1 MKNHLSEEVLDILN
15 ESPRW
20 LVRMGASMMFFLVLL
35 ILGGA
40 AFIRYPEVL
49 RGDVVVTTAQPP
61 IKIVAQREGRVARLL
76 IPTGSDVRKGQVLA
90 ELENRTQLEDLP
102 TVQDLLTQTRLFLD
116 DPRRDI
122 RLPQD
127 SLTWGDLQADVLQ
140 LSQNY
145 ADFKHL
151 QTAGSPKQQ
160 AGNLKIQV
168 AAMRQ
173 LQQVLSRKKRLKEA
187 EFANAADNYQTDQ
200 KLFAEGIYSR
210 TEFLKK
216 ENAYLEKKSELESLE
231 ENLIKND
238 LRRTE
243 IEQELQV
250 LEYSFSE
257 KQRLYLNNIRQSAHN
272 IENSLRNWQQQYLIT
287 APCDG
292 QLVYLQNLSENQY
305 AKSGDTLFAVQ
316 PRQEGFVAAVD
327 IPVAGIGK
335 ARVGQKVI
343 LKLDDYPFQEFGT
356 LEGQVVGMAP
366 SLHRRTCRM
375 EVVLPKGLESSY
387 KRQFVCKSEM
397 TGVAEIVTDDMSLLE
412 RAFFGIR
419 KMVM

>member
-1 MKNHLSEEVLDILN
+1 MKNHLSEEMLDILN

-20 LVRMGASMMFFLVLL
+20 LVRMGATIMFFLVLL
-35 ILGGA
+35 ILGGT

-61 IKIVAQREGRVARLL
+61 IRIVAQRDGRVVRLL
-76 IPTGSDVRKGQVLA
+76 ATAGTEVRKGDVLA

-102 TVQDLLTQTRLFLD
+102 LVKDLLRQTQLFLE
-116 DPRRDI
+116 DPRRRI

-140 LSQNY
+140 LGQNY
-145 ADFKHL
+145 LDFKYL
-151 QTAGSPKQQ
+151 QTTGHQQQQ
-160 AGNLKIQV
+160 AGNLKTQV
-168 AAMRQ
+168 AAMYQ
-173 LQQVLSRKKRLKEA
+173 LHQVLTRKKRLKEE
-187 EFANAADNYQTDQ
+187 EFANASDNYRTDQ

-210 TEFLKK
+210 MEFLKK
-216 ENAYLEKKSELESLE
+216 ENAYLQQKSELEGLE
-231 ENLIKND
+231 ETLIKNT

-243 IEQELQV
+243 IEQELQT
-250 LEYSFSE
+250 LQYAYSE
-257 KQRLYLNNIRQSAHN
+257 KQRLYLDNIRQSARN
-272 IENSLRNWQQQYLIT
+272 IENRLHGWEQQYLIT

-292 QLVYLQNLSENQY
+292 RLVYLQHLTENQY

-316 PRQEGFVAAVD
+316 PRQEGYAAMVD

-335 ARVGQKVI
+335 AREGQKVI

-356 LEGQVVGMAP
+356 LEGRVVGLAP
-366 SLHRRTCRM
+366 SLHRRSCRM
-375 EVVLPKGLESSY
+375 EVQLPKGLQSSY

-397 TGVAEIVTDDMSLLE
+397 TGTAEIVTDDMSLLE